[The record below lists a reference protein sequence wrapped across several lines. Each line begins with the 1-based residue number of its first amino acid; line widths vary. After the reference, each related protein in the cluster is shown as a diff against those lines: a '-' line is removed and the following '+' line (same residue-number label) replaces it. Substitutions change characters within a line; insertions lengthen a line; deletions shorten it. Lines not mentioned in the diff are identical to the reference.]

1 MKEFDMNKMFKVAIV
16 AFFVL
21 INTCLSFAYEKEIK
35 GISSAISEDIAK
47 AGKKTIAVVDFT
59 DLQGNMTELG
69 RFLAEELSVD
79 LTLSAKG
86 FEVIDRTHLKSIL
99 TEHKLSVTGLVDPN
113 TVKKLGQIAGVN
125 AIVTGS
131 VTPFGDSIRVT
142 CKVIATDTAKVI
154 GASKSDIAKTKAIE
168 ELLAKGIETGTTS
181 TQGTGTTTSK
191 SQPKAMPKVEVND
204 FSFLARECKMSGQ
217 KVTCIIAVTN
227 NAQETKELTIFAWEN
242 QTLLVDDRG
251 HQFNTDELSF
261 GGGGKIGGKE
271 GYSAISR
278 DIPVGLP
285 MNIVF
290 KYSGVPPSVTQANL
304 IIGCS
309 SQGIHFKAVLRNIP
323 LTK

>member
-1 MKEFDMNKMFKVAIV
+1 MKCKRKYWIGFAGLTI
-16 AFFVL
+16 L
-21 INTCLSFAYEKEIK
+21 IFANFSWAYEKEIK

-204 FSFLARECKMSGQ
+204 FSFEAKECKMQGQ
-217 KVTCIIAVTN
+217 KVRCTIAVVN
-227 NAQETKELTIFAWEN
+227 NAQEVRQFEVFLYQGSSI
-242 QTLLVDDRG
+242 LVDDSG
-251 HQFNTDELSF
+251 NQYNPAAGWF
-261 GGGGKIGGKE
+261 GGSGKKT
-271 GYSAISR
+271 YS
-278 DIPVGLP
+278 VNQEVTTGLP
-285 MNIVF
+285 MNLVIE
-290 KYSGVPPSVTQANL
+290 YEGVATTARYVSVVIDLT
-304 IIGCS
+304 S
-309 SQGIHFKAVLRNIP
+309 YKKAVLRNIP

>member
-1 MKEFDMNKMFKVAIV
+1 MHRLLVSL
-16 AFFVL
+16 L
-21 INTCLSFAYEKEIK
+21 IALCILLLNSVTTLAYEKEIK
-35 GISSAISEDIAK
+35 GISSAITEDIAK

-79 LTLSAKG
+79 LTLSANG

-113 TVKKLGQIAGVN
+113 TVKKLGQIAGVD

-168 ELLAKGIETGTTS
+168 ELLGRGIETGTTS
-181 TQGTGTTTSK
+181 ALGTGTTTSK

-204 FSFLARECKMSGQ
+204 FTFEARECKMQGQ
-217 KVTCIIAVTN
+217 KVKCTIAVVN
-227 NAQETKELTIFAWEN
+227 NAQKVRDLTVSIMGGN
-242 QTLLVDDRG
+242 SILVDDLG
-251 HQFNTDELSF
+251 NQYNSAAVWF
-261 GGGGKIGGKE
+261 GGKGGE
-271 GYSAISR
+271 MSYSVQHYVT
-278 DIPVGLP
+278 PGLP
-285 MNIVF
+285 MNLVIEYRDVATIA
-290 KYSGVPPSVTQANL
+290 KYVNVVIDCYSGV
-304 IIGCS
+304 GG
-309 SQGIHFKAVLRNIP
+309 GIFKAVLRNIP
-323 LTK
+323 LSK